1 MKKNISQVV
10 LWSFICWFPSFLYA
24 QADTI
29 KKSSPFTLGVSY
41 IGNSVTNI
49 SGGIRQGSVYL
60 GMANLRVSFNTSSAG
75 FWKGGE
81 LFLNAANTHGGM
93 PSQTLVGDFQGV
105 SNIEAGDLTYL
116 LELWFKQSFGPISI
130 IAGLQDMNT
139 EFAVSECS
147 GIFLNGSFGVPSTIA
162 HNVPV
167 PIFPLTAIGI
177 QLQWNVQENISAK
190 IAVFDGLPDAF
201 ESNPYNLEW
210 NLKTDDGLLTL
221 GEVSYHRSRKN
232 RLDGTYKLGGYYHNH
247 VCHSDEKGNDCATPD
262 YGIYFLADQVLF
274 TRSSDRQ
281 LSFFTQIGLSP
292 KEINDNWFYLGFGL
306 NYTGLFPKRTD
317 DVLGVAIAHAGF
329 NNAIRGNETTA
340 ELTYMMKMNEH
351 FFIQPDFQYVINPS
365 GTDEKLE
372 NAFVGTMRIGINF

>member
-147 GIFLNGSFGVPSTIA
+147 GIFLNGSFGVHSTIA